1 MNATTPQRPWPPLS
15 ARLFHFWLRLSRP
28 MTLGMRGVVYD
39 QENHAVFLV
48 RHTYVKG
55 WHFPGGGVEPGE
67 STEAALARELVEEG
81 NIELLS
87 RPELKSFHF
96 NRMASNRDH
105 VAVSARHTR
114 MCLTVRSPRRGSSRW
129 THCPPVPA
137 KAPVAALPR
146 YLRTRP
152 SRTSGRS
159 SSLPRGKPQAAFA
172 SRSRLCGAA
181 RSSSGPRGT
190 TPLGLIVL
198 WLP

>member
-105 VAVSARHTR
+105 VAVYLITRFRQTHPHVPDREIAEARFFPVDALPAGTSDGTR
-114 MCLTVRSPRRGSSRW
+114 RRI
-129 THCPPVPA
+129 A
-137 KAPVAALPR
+137 EIFDDAPV
-146 YLRTRP
+146 
-152 SRTSGRS
+152 SDE
-159 SSLPRGKPQAAFA
+159 
-172 SRSRLCGAA
+172 
-181 RSSSGPRGT
+181 
-190 TPLGLIVL
+190 
-198 WLP
+198 W